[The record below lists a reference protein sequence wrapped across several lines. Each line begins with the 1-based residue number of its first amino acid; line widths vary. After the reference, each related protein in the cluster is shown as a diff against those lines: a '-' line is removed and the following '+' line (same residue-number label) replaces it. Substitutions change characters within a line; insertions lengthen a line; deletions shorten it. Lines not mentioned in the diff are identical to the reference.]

1 MDSGLEG
8 GAGAVEGS
16 GAFGPAADA
25 GGDRL
30 PVMPGFREMALRRM
44 AEEAAA
50 RAPDEPGIPMAD
62 GPGTPRAD
70 EPRTRMA
77 QERVARMAEDRGR
90 LVRELAE
97 QRQAAGLSQTEV
109 AARMGTSQS
118 AVARLE
124 SGTADVRASTLER
137 YAAAVGGQITWKLNR
152 PEEGASR

>member
-1 MDSGLEG
+1 MDESAEG
-8 GAGAVEGS
+8 E
-16 GAFGPAADA
+16 

-30 PVMPGFREMALRRM
+30 PVMPGFREMALRR
-44 AEEAAA
+44 
-50 RAPDEPGIPMAD
+50 
-62 GPGTPRAD
+62 RAD
-70 EPRTRMA
+70 EQATRTA
-77 QERVARMAEDRGR
+77 DERAARMAEDRGR

-137 YAAAVGGQITWKLNR
+137 YAAAVGGQITWKLGR
-152 PEEGASR
+152 PGEGADG

>member
-1 MDSGLEG
+1 MEGGLEQ
-8 GAGAVEGS
+8 AGEGPGS
-16 GAFGPAADA
+16 AEPTAGD

-30 PVMPGFREMALRRM
+30 PVMPGFREMALRR
-44 AEEAAA
+44 
-50 RAPDEPGIPMAD
+50 
-62 GPGTPRAD
+62 RAD
-70 EPRTRMA
+70 EQA
-77 QERVARMAEDRGR
+77 ARMAEDRGR

-137 YAAAVGGQITWKLNR
+137 YAAAVGGQITWQLGR
-152 PEEGASR
+152 PGEGAGG

>member
-1 MDSGLEG
+1 MGDGLEWEA
-8 GAGAVEGS
+8 GAGEGAGS
-16 GAFGPAADA
+16 SESAEGGGGGG

-30 PVMPGFREMALRRM
+30 PVMPGFREMALRR
-44 AEEAAA
+44 
-50 RAPDEPGIPMAD
+50 
-62 GPGTPRAD
+62 TAD
-70 EPRTRMA
+70 EHA
-77 QERVARMAEDRGR
+77 ARMAEDRGR

-137 YAAAVGGQITWKLNR
+137 YAAAVGGQITWQLSR
-152 PEEGASR
+152 PGEGARG